1 MLNELSTWIISI
13 AGVICL
19 SVIVELVLPEGQMNR
34 YIKGTFSFVIIL
46 VIIMPLPKLLGSK
59 LDFSNIFDYGDIQVD
74 DDYIYELNLDK
85 INGIKKDIEKEIK
98 SHGYQNVEIYINCNI
113 FDNAMQ
119 FNSIYVDLTN
129 LVITENAEHKN
140 ITKIKQDIT
149 AVIKGFIE
157 IGEEDILYDGWF

>member
-46 VIIMPLPKLLGSK
+46 VIVMPIPKLLGTK

-74 DDYIYELNLDK
+74 DDYIYQLNLDK
-85 INGIKKDIEKEIK
+85 ING
-98 SHGYQNVEIYINCNI
+98 
-113 FDNAMQ
+113 
-119 FNSIYVDLTN
+119 
-129 LVITENAEHKN
+129 
-140 ITKIKQDIT
+140 
-149 AVIKGFIE
+149 
-157 IGEEDILYDGWF
+157 